1 MVGKNERLAL
11 AIEELKRRGLVHKQQ
26 DVADKMGVNKSNLSK
41 ALNGAEVSGSFLRR
55 FNSCFG
61 GIFSDEWLASGS
73 GSMLVPSISQS
84 VNGDGN
90 TSVAGNGNN
99 VNVETSRFL
108 DELAAQ
114 RRLTEEVVAQNGR
127 LLSIIEKMQG

>member
-11 AIEELKRRGLVHKQQ
+11 AIEELKKRGLVHKQQ

-41 ALNGAEVSGSFLRR
+41 ALKGEVSGGFLRR

-90 TSVAGNGNN
+90 TSVAGNGNH

>member
-11 AIEELKRRGLVHKQQ
+11 AFEELQRRGLARNQQ
-26 DVADKMGVNKSNLSK
+26 MVADKMCVNKSNFSK
-41 ALNGAEVSGSFLRR
+41 ALKGSPSDNFLRR
-55 FNSCFG
+55 FNAAFNG
-61 GIFSDEWLASGS
+61 LFSDEWLISGS
-73 GSMLVPSISQS
+73 GSMLAPSISQS
-84 VNGDGN
+84 VSGDGN
-90 TSVAGNGNN
+90 TSVAGNGNH

>member
-11 AIEELKRRGLVHKQQ
+11 AVQELQRRGLARSQQ
-26 DVADKMGVNKSNLSK
+26 VVADKMCVNKSNLSK
-41 ALNGAEVSGSFLRR
+41 ALSGSPSDNFLRR
-55 FNSCFG
+55 FNAAFG
-61 GIFSDEWLASGS
+61 GIFSDDWLVSGS
-73 GSMLVPSISQS
+73 GSMLAPSINQT
-84 VNGDGN
+84 VTGDGN

-108 DELAAQ
+108 SL
-114 RRLTEEVVAQNGR
+114 LEETDRQMNR

>member
-41 ALNGAEVSGSFLRR
+41 ALKGEVSGSFLRR
-55 FNSCFG
+55 FNSAFG
-61 GIFSDEWLASGS
+61 GIFSDEWLASGD
-73 GSMLVPSISQS
+73 GAMLAHSISQS
-84 VNGDGN
+84 VTGDGN
-90 TSVAGNGNN
+90 TAIAGNGNM
-99 VNVETSRFL
+99 VNAETSRFL